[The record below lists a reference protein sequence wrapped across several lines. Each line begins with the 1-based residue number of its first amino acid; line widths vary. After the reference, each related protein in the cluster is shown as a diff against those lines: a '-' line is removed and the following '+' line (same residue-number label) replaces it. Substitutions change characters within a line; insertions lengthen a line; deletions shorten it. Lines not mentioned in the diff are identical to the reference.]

1 MSSQG
6 KVEVTRGVF
15 DPRTY
20 KSVDKDNWARK
31 RKPEWMSTTGQI
43 HFVRERIVPTVTSQ
57 QEEKETPPVEEPAS
71 RATTPTKEVKAPA
84 PAVTAVKKAEVQ
96 WAGRRRSDIT
106 RDGGF
111 SGYFGRTV

>member
-1 MSSQG
+1 MSSQA

-20 KSVDKDNWARK
+20 KTVDKDNWARK
-31 RKPEWMSTTGQI
+31 RKPEGMSTTGQI
-43 HFVRERIVPTVTSQ
+43 HFVRERQVVPATHQV
-57 QEEKETPPVEEPAS
+57 EEKEAPAVEEAS

-84 PAVTAVKKAEVQ
+84 PAVTAVKKAVVQ
-96 WAGRRRSDIT
+96 SAGKRRSDIT
-106 RDGGF
+106 RDGGH

>member
-1 MSSQG
+1 MSGQA

-20 KSVDKDNWARK
+20 KTVDKDNWARK

-43 HFVRERIVPTVTSQ
+43 HFVRERQAVATP
-57 QEEKETPPVEEPAS
+57 EEKEAVPAMEEVS

-84 PAVTAVKKAEVQ
+84 PVVTAVKKPQVVS
-96 WAGRRRSDIT
+96 AGKRRSDIT
-106 RDGGF
+106 RDGGH